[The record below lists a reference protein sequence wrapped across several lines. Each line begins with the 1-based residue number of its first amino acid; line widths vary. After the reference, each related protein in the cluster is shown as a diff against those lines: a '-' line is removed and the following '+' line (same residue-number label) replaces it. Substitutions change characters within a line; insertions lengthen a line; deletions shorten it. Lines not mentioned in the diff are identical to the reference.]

1 MSFGP
6 VVLLAVGL
14 AMDATAVSAARGLA
28 VPRILPRHVLLVSL
42 LFGGFQVL
50 MPLLGWILANQL
62 GTAVQA
68 WDHWVAFLLLGGI
81 GVKML
86 WEARGVGPP
95 TLEPVERGDD
105 VFGIKVMLALAVAT
119 SIDAFA
125 AGVTLPLFDAP
136 LVLSLVTIGA
146 TTAVLSALG
155 LFAGRRFG
163 SLLGKRLD
171 VFGGLALIGLGTKIL
186 LEHLGVA

>member
-1 MSFGP
+1 
-6 VVLLAVGL
+6 
-14 AMDATAVSAARGLA
+14 
-28 VPRILPRHVLLVSL
+28 
-42 LFGGFQVL
+42 

-95 TLEPVERGDD
+95 TLEPVEWGDD